1 VFEGARIAKSIQKSN
16 ELLLKISDEIYADIQ
31 KKAEKQIAQDS
42 IDTVKIDKEGGKKL
56 KEVDNI
62 NKEVGDALAGDK
74 SSHGEY
80 NDNKL
85 RVRHEYYSYVLW
97 FFIVIVMTCGIAA
110 ISAGV
115 AMPASRP
122 LQGLIL
128 MVALGLGY
136 FLLTRIWSEYQ
147 KLLRR
152 VGAS

>member
-1 VFEGARIAKSIQKSN
+1 M
-16 ELLLKISDEIYADIQ
+16 DD
-31 KKAEKQIAQDS
+31 
-42 IDTVKIDKEGGKKL
+42 
-56 KEVDNI
+56 I
-62 NKEVGDALAGDK
+62 NKKVGDALAGDK

-85 RVRHEYYSYVLW
+85 RVRHAYYSYVLW

-128 MVALGLGY
+128 IVALGLGY

-152 VGAS
+152 VGPS